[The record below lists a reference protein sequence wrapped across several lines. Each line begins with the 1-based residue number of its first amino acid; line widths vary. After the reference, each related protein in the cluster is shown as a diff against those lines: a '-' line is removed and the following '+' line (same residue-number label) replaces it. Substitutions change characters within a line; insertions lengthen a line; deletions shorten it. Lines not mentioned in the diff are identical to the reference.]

1 MFFLRTSFFKTFF
14 NTKWGV
20 IALAIAFVVVFVVVL
35 VSKLCIAN
43 NSELYDTFCY
53 WNAVRDDLRHG
64 SVLVSLSDDPLLDLE
79 MCHADFLADSEKYS
93 EAIAIY
99 KKMTDRDCPKSL
111 SLAVCLCKRGD
122 AELALQRWMD
132 AEKSYKRAIA
142 LLEPLNPKFHLDL
155 NAYVLFRSKL
165 AIIYLTHGN
174 ANDCREIYRTDLNLA
189 RDCDNALH
197 LKASVLQSTY
207 SRLIR
212 GYLDNNDLPTALQT
226 ANIAFRDL
234 NEKGY
239 NNQVLSSALLD
250 MGYLNY
256 KSGFYDKSI
265 VNYKEAIS
273 RTPPQNGCAYAL
285 LALDYAAMRCPS
297 EAIIYARKSLELE
310 PNQQTGL
317 GILRS
322 SGDIGKYERLKQ
334 RQP

>member
-14 NTKWGV
+14 KTKWGV
-20 IALAIAFVVVFVVVL
+20 IALAIAFVVVFVFVFVVVL

-53 WNAVRDDLRHG
+53 WNAVRHDLRHG

-99 KKMTDRDCPKSL
+99 KKTTDRDCPKSL
-111 SLAVCLCKRGD
+111 WLAVCLSKRGD
-122 AELALQRWMD
+122 AELALQRWRD

-174 ANDCREIYRTDLNLA
+174 ADDCREIYRTDLNLA
-189 RDCDNALH
+189 RDCDNVLH

-212 GYLDNNDLPTALQT
+212 GYLDNNDLPSALQI
-226 ANIAFRDL
+226 ANTEFRDL

-250 MGYLNY
+250 VGYANY

-273 RTPPQNGCAYAL
+273 RTSPHNGCAYAL
-285 LALDYAAMRCPS
+285 LGLDYAAMRCPS
-297 EAIIYARKSLELE
+297 EAIIYARKSLELQ
-310 PNQQTGL
+310 PNQRTAL
-317 GILRS
+317 DILRS
-322 SGDIGKYERLKQ
+322 SGDIGKYESL
-334 RQP
+334 